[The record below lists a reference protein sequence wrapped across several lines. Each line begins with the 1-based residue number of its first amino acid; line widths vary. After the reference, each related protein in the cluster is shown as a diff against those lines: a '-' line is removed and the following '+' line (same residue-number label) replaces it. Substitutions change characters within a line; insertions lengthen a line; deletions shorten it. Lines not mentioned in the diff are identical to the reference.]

1 MALNFKK
8 LLMKE
13 FLRIFYGLD
22 ANNPKSIDV
31 LIEFPCGSKLE
42 LKITVKE
49 ELKLKLV
56 KIS

>member
-1 MALNFKK
+1 MNIKK

-22 ANNPKSIDV
+22 DKNPKNIDV

-42 LKITVKE
+42 LRITVKDE
-49 ELKLKLV
+49 VKLKLV